1 MAMLNV
7 VKGREEYS
15 SMAGIVHPS
24 AVGEVT
30 ESINVKTRTIDSLVA
45 EHGLRPALLKVD
57 VEGAEGMVFAGAER
71 TFEEHRPVVLAEFY
85 RPRLFKNGCSAEANL
100 TFFEPCG

>member
-71 TFEEHRPVVLAEFY
+71 QLKEHRTVVLAEFS
-85 RPRLFKNGCSAEANL
+85 RPLLLKNGTSTNGRASRRER
-100 TFFEPCG
+100 E